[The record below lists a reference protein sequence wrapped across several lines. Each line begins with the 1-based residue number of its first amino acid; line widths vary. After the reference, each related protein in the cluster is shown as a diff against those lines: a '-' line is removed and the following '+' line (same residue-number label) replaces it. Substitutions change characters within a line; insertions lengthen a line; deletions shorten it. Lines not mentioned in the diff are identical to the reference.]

1 MSKKSL
7 IFSIVFV
14 LCVSLIPMFSLP
26 SRTVQAAEQ
35 ITNKNFLV
43 YYRAWRDVEMK
54 GVNTSLP
61 DENWISMS
69 DIPYGIN
76 IVNVFSYVP
85 PGQEAL
91 AKPFFDKLKTEYG
104 PELHARGVKLI
115 RGFDYSKLLAVP
127 HVGSFPTEKEFDD
140 YAKALLD
147 ELMIPW
153 GLDGLDI
160 DMETHP
166 SPADVKISDGVI
178 KALSKYIGPKANNG
192 TLFLYDT
199 NAETMAPFQN
209 VSDSFDVLA
218 YQQYGSGTDR
228 TAMSSN
234 AYAPYIAKDKFLPG
248 LTFPEE
254 QDRNRWY
261 DTKLPYEESNM
272 YQLAKYVRENDLS
285 GMFLYAFDRDGK
297 TYNEPDISS
306 VSPSNLLWT
315 KTAILE
321 VNGYSVESAK
331 ELAKHHLQRIQY
343 SKGIASA
350 KVAELENI
358 INKASNLYE
367 VNVAILGANFET
379 AISPSYDP
387 ILEKLLTSIDLTSAF
402 AAIDEANLILSKVA
416 NNTANVEAL
425 KTAKTELTNLIGGK
439 KYTEA
444 EVNEAVANLASRIA
458 AVPQP
463 VTAIYQDTNGE
474 KLADN
479 VQLTG
484 KFGESYDFAQKD
496 IPDYTLQEVNGKTS
510 GTFSETAQEVV
521 YTYAKVAPAP
531 VPEATP
537 TVDNGQD
544 VKVVEAATAAKSPE
558 KVGELPETGD
568 ESSNNWLILV
578 GLLAILTS
586 VMMLYRKKGKA

>member
-26 SRTVQAAEQ
+26 SRSVQAEEQ
-35 ITNKNFLV
+35 VTNKNFLV

-85 PGQEAL
+85 PGQEEL

-115 RGFDYSKLLAVP
+115 RGFDYSKLLTVP
-127 HVGSFPTEKEFDD
+127 HAGSFPTEKEFDD

-160 DMETHP
+160 DMETYP

-199 NAETMAPFQN
+199 NAETMAPFEN
-209 VSDSFDVLA
+209 VSDSFDMLA

-228 TAMSSN
+228 TEMSSN

-350 KVAELENI
+350 KVAELENLI
-358 INKASNLYE
+358 DKASNLYE

-387 ILEKLLTSIDLTSAF
+387 ILEKVLTSIDLTSAF
-402 AAIDEANLILSKVA
+402 AAIDEANFILSKVE
-416 NNTANVEAL
+416 NNTANVNAL
-425 KTAKTELTNLIGGK
+425 KTAKNELTNLIGGK

-444 EVNEAVANLASRIA
+444 EVSEAVANLASRIA

-479 VQLTG
+479 AQLTG

-496 IPDYTLQEVNGKTS
+496 IPDYTLQEVNGKSS

-521 YTYAKVAPAP
+521 YIYAKAAPAP
-531 VPEATP
+531 VP
-537 TVDNGQD
+537 TVDNGQA
-544 VKVVEAATAAKSPE
+544 VKVVEAAAAVKSPE

-568 ESSNNWLILV
+568 ESSNKWLILV

-586 VMMLYRKKGKA
+586 VIILYRKKEKA

>member
-26 SRTVQAAEQ
+26 SRSVKAEEQ
-35 ITNKNFLV
+35 ITNKNFMV

-76 IVNVFSYVP
+76 VVNVFSYVP
-85 PGQEAL
+85 PGQEEL

-115 RGFDYSKLLAVP
+115 RGFDYSKLLTVP
-127 HVGSFPTEKEFDD
+127 HAGSFPTEKEFDD
-140 YAKALLD
+140 YAKALLE
-147 ELMIPW
+147 ELMTPW

-166 SPADVKISDGVI
+166 SAADVKISDGVI

-199 NAETMAPFQN
+199 NAETMAPFEN
-209 VSDSFDVLA
+209 VSDSFDMLA

-234 AYAPYIAKDKFLPG
+234 AYAPYISKDKFLPG

-261 DTKLPYEESNM
+261 DTKLPYEDSNM

-350 KVAELENI
+350 KVSELENL

-367 VNVAILGANFET
+367 ANVAILGANFEM

-387 ILEKLLTSIDLTSAF
+387 ILEKELTIIDLTPAF
-402 AAIDEANLILSKVA
+402 AAIDEADFILSKVER
-416 NNTANVEAL
+416 NTANVEAL
-425 KTAKTELTNLIGGK
+425 KTAKNDLTNLIGGK

-444 EVNEAVANLASRIA
+444 EVNAAVASLTNRIA
-458 AVPQP
+458 AIPQP
-463 VTAIYQDTNGE
+463 VTAIYQDTKGE
-474 KLADN
+474 KIADN

-484 KFGESYDFAQKD
+484 KFGESYDFAEKD
-496 IPDYTLQEVNGKTS
+496 ITDYTLQEMKGDSS

-521 YTYAKVAPAP
+521 YIYANDAPAP
-531 VPEATP
+531 KPAP
-537 TVDNGQD
+537 NVDNGQD
-544 VKVVEAATAAKSPE
+544 AKVEETATVKSPE

-568 ESSNNWLILV
+568 ESSSNWLVLV

-586 VMMLYRKKGKA
+586 VTLLYRKKEKA

>member
-26 SRTVQAAEQ
+26 SRTVQAEEQ
-35 ITNKNFLV
+35 VTNKNFLV

-140 YAKALLD
+140 YAKALLA
-147 ELMIPW
+147 ELMTPW

-228 TAMSSN
+228 TEMSSN

-350 KVAELENI
+350 KVAELENL

-387 ILEKLLTSIDLTSAF
+387 ILEKLLTSIDLTPAF
-402 AAIDEANLILSKVA
+402 TAIDEADLILSKVA

-425 KTAKTELTNLIGGK
+425 KTPKTELTNLIGGK

-444 EVNEAVANLASRIA
+444 EVNEAVANLVSRIA

-463 VTAIYQDTNGE
+463 VTAIYQDANGE

-479 VQLTG
+479 VKLTG

-510 GTFSETAQEVV
+510 GTFSEMAQEVV

-531 VPEATP
+531 VPETTP

-544 VKVVEAATAAKSPE
+544 VKVVEAATASKSSE

-568 ESSNNWLILV
+568 EPSTNWLILV
-578 GLLAILTS
+578 GLLAILAS

>member
-26 SRTVQAAEQ
+26 SRTVQAEEQ
-35 ITNKNFLV
+35 VTNKNFLV

-115 RGFDYSKLLAVP
+115 RGFDYSKLLVVP
-127 HVGSFPTEKEFDD
+127 HVGSFPTDKEFDD

-350 KVAELENI
+350 KVAELENL

-402 AAIDEANLILSKVA
+402 TAIDEADLILSKVA

-425 KTAKTELTNLIGGK
+425 KAAKTELTNLIGGK

-444 EVNEAVANLASRIA
+444 EVNEAVANLVSRIA

-479 VQLTG
+479 AQLTG

-531 VPEATP
+531 VPETTP

-544 VKVVEAATAAKSPE
+544 VKVVEAATASKSPE

-568 ESSNNWLILV
+568 ESSNNWLIIV

-586 VMMLYRKKGKA
+586 VMMLYRKKGKV

>member
-7 IFSIVFV
+7 IVSLVFV
-14 LCVSLIPMFSLP
+14 LCVSLIPMFALP
-26 SRTVQAAEQ
+26 SRSVQAEEQ
-35 ITNKNFLV
+35 LTNKNFLV

-115 RGFDYSKLLAVP
+115 RGFDYSKLLTVP
-127 HVGSFPTEKEFDD
+127 HAGDFPTEKEFDD
-140 YAKALLD
+140 YAKALLA
-147 ELMIPW
+147 ELMTPW

-166 SPADVKISDGVI
+166 SAADVKISDGVI
-178 KALSKYIGPKANNG
+178 RALSKYIGPKANNG

-209 VSDSFDVLA
+209 VSDSFDMLA

-228 TAMSSN
+228 TEMSSN

-254 QDRNRWY
+254 QDRNRWF
-261 DTKLPYEESNM
+261 DTKLPYEDSNM
-272 YQLAKYVRENDLS
+272 YKLAKHVRENNLS

-306 VSPSNLLWT
+306 VTPSNLLWT

-331 ELAKHHLQRIQY
+331 ELAKHHLKRIQY
-343 SKGIASA
+343 SKALTSA
-350 KVAELENI
+350 KVTELENLI
-358 INKASNLYE
+358 DKASNLYE

-387 ILEKLLTSIDLTSAF
+387 ILEKKLTRIYLSAAY
-402 AAIDEANLILSKVA
+402 AAIGQANFILD
-416 NNTANVEAL
+416 NVENSADNIVAL
-425 KTAKTELTNLIGGK
+425 KNARDALTNLIGGK
-439 KYTEA
+439 EYSEA
-444 EVNEAVANLASRIA
+444 EVNQAVADLESRIDA
-458 AVPQP
+458 IPQP
-463 VTAIYQDTNGE
+463 ATAIYQDTNGQE
-474 KLADN
+474 IAEN
-479 VQLTG
+479 AQLTG
-484 KFGESYDFAQKD
+484 KFGDSYEFAKKD
-496 IPDYTLQEVNGKTS
+496 IPDYTLQEVKGESS
-510 GTFSETAQEVV
+510 GTFSEIAQEVV
-521 YTYAKVAPAP
+521 YTYAKNAPGP
-531 VPEATP
+531 VPTPTSP
-537 TVDNGQD
+537 TVDNVQD
-544 VKVVEAATAAKSPE
+544 VKVEAAAVKSPE
-558 KVGELPETGD
+558 KVGQLPETGD
-568 ESSNNWLILV
+568 ESSSQWPVFV
-578 GLLAILTS
+578 GLFAILGS
-586 VMMLYRKKGKA
+586 VAVLYRKNKV

>member
-1 MSKKSL
+1 MRKKGL
-7 IFSIVFV
+7 IFSLVFV
-14 LCVSLIPMFSLP
+14 LCLSLIPAFSMP
-26 SRTVQAAEQ
+26 SHKVMAEEQ
-35 ITNKNFLV
+35 MTNKNFLV

-85 PGQEAL
+85 PGQEEL

-115 RGFDYSKLLAVP
+115 RGFDYSKLLAIP
-127 HVGSFPTEKEFDD
+127 YAGAFPTEQEFDA
-140 YAKALLD
+140 YAKALLE
-147 ELMIPW
+147 ELMTPW

-166 SPADVKISDGVI
+166 SADDVKISDGVI

-199 NAETMAPFQN
+199 NAETMAPFKN

-218 YQQYGSGTDR
+218 YQQYGSGTNR
-228 TAMSSN
+228 TEMSSN
-234 AYAPYIAKDKFLPG
+234 AYSPYIAKDKFLPG

-272 YQLAKYVRENDLS
+272 YQLAKYVRENNLS

-306 VSPSNLLWT
+306 VTPSNLLWT

-321 VNGYSVESAK
+321 VNGYSVDSAK
-331 ELAKHHLQRIQY
+331 GFAKHHLQRIKH
-343 SKGIASA
+343 SKALTPE
-350 KVAELENI
+350 KVAELENLI
-358 INKASNLYE
+358 ETASNLYE
-367 VNVAILGANFET
+367 VNAAILGANFET
-379 AISPSYDP
+379 AISPTYDP
-387 ILEKLLTSIDLTSAF
+387 LLEKELMSIDLAPAF
-402 AAIDEANLILSKVA
+402 AAIDQATMILSKVA
-416 NNTANVEAL
+416 GNSTSIEAL
-425 KTAKTELTNLIGGK
+425 RVAKDELVSLLGGK
-439 KYTEA
+439 KYATS
-444 EVNEAVANLASRIA
+444 EVDTAVAKLVNCIDAI
-458 AVPQP
+458 PQP
-463 VTAIYQDTNGE
+463 VMAIYQDTNGQ
-474 KLADN
+474 KLAEN
-479 VQLTG
+479 AQLIG
-484 KFGESYDFAQKD
+484 KFGDSYETAKKD
-496 IPDYTLQEVNGKTS
+496 IPDYTLQEVKGESS
-510 GTFSETAQEVV
+510 GTFSEMAQEVI
-521 YTYAKVAPAP
+521 YIYSKAEAAKAPAP
-531 VPEATP
+531 
-537 TVDNGQD
+537 TVDVGQD
-544 VKVVEAATAAKSPE
+544 VKVENAVKAVKSPE

-568 ESSNNWLILV
+568 TSGNWLIAI
-578 GLLAILTS
+578 GLLAMLTS
-586 VMMLYRKKGKA
+586 SVILYRKKVKA

>member
-1 MSKKSL
+1 MRKKSL

-26 SRTVQAAEQ
+26 SRSVQAEEQ
-35 ITNKNFLV
+35 VTNKNFLV

-54 GVNTSLP
+54 GVNTSLS

-166 SPADVKISDGVI
+166 SQADVKISDGVI

-228 TAMSSN
+228 TEMSSN

-261 DTKLPYEESNM
+261 DTKLPYEQSNM

-321 VNGYSVESAK
+321 VNGYSVASAK

-350 KVAELENI
+350 KVAELENLI
-358 INKASNLYE
+358 SKASNLYE
-367 VNVAILGANFET
+367 ANVAILGANFET

-425 KTAKTELTNLIGGK
+425 KTAKIELTNLIGGK

-444 EVNEAVANLASRIA
+444 EVNEAVANLVSRIA
-458 AVPQP
+458 AVSQP

-479 VQLTG
+479 VQLAG
-484 KFGESYDFAQKD
+484 KFGASYDFAQKD
-496 IPDYTLQEVNGKTS
+496 IPDYTLQEVNGESS
-510 GTFSETAQEVV
+510 GTFSEMAQEVV
-521 YTYAKVAPAP
+521 YTYAKTAPAP
-531 VPEATP
+531 VPETTP

-544 VKVVEAATAAKSPE
+544 VKVLEAATAAKSPE

-578 GLLAILTS
+578 GLLAILMS
-586 VMMLYRKKGKA
+586 VIMLYRKKGRA